1 MIISKLPKPI
11 QDKIRRNTDLINT
24 FNSSDLLNYSK
35 ALRQQKSEIGIN
47 VYNHLLSAIDERRD
61 AINNDSI
68 TKLKCNDSEMIK
80 QFVKDRR

>member
-35 ALRQQKSEIGIN
+35 ALRLQKSEIGN
-47 VYNHLLSAIDERRD
+47 KLYHHLLSVIDERRD
-61 AINNDSI
+61 TINS
-68 TKLKCNDSEMIK
+68 TPVKVKCSDAEMIK
-80 QFVKDRR
+80 QFVKERR

>member
-35 ALRQQKSEIGIN
+35 ALRRQKSEIGIN
-47 VYNHLLSAIDERRD
+47 VYHHLLSVIDERRD
-61 AINNDSI
+61 AINS
-68 TKLKCNDSEMIK
+68 TPVKVKCSDAEMVK
-80 QFVKDRR
+80 QFIKERR

>member
-35 ALRQQKSEIGIN
+35 ALRLQKSQVGIN
-47 VYNHLLSAIDERRD
+47 LYHHFLSVIDERRD
-61 AINNDSI
+61 VINS
-68 TKLKCNDSEMIK
+68 TPVKVKCNDSEMIK
-80 QFVKDRR
+80 LFLKKNTL